1 MEKKIL
7 YVVTQT
13 IVGLHTLSVDT
24 FTIGHSEKLDVAK
37 KLIEDEFN
45 KLLEL
50 GYEQSR
56 FEFSKRGF
64 RYQSDYVISIVEML
78 LSKKL

>member
-1 MEKKIL
+1 MEKKTL

-24 FTIGHSEKLDVAK
+24 FSIGHTEELYTAK
-37 KLIEDEFN
+37 KLIEEEFN
-45 KLLEL
+45 KLLKL

-64 RYQSDYVISIVEML
+64 RYKSDYVISIVEML
-78 LSKKL
+78 ISKEL

>member
-1 MEKKIL
+1 MKKKTL
-7 YVVTQT
+7 YVVTHT
-13 IVGLHTLSVDT
+13 IVDLHALSVYT
-24 FTIGHSEKLDVAK
+24 FPIGNTEKLYTAK
-37 KLIEDEFN
+37 KLIEDVFN

-64 RYQSDYVISIVEML
+64 HYKSDYVISIVEML
-78 LSKKL
+78 ISKEL